1 MIPQTA
7 ANIYWALPYTDTVP
21 GISLTSTH
29 LLFTTTQRFYERGD
43 YLGEAKQLGS
53 EGQYQDINPG
63 LSDFQ
68 NYS

>member
-1 MIPQTA
+1 MTPQTA

-21 GISLTSTH
+21 GTS
-29 LLFTTTQRFYERGD
+29 TTQRFYERGD

-53 EGQYQDINPG
+53 EGQYQDLNPG
-63 LSDFQ
+63 LSDFR